1 MARYAHIIGW
11 GMAVPERV
19 LTNQE
24 LEGMV
29 DTSDEWITTR
39 TGIRTRHIAGEREST
54 ASLATEAARRAL
66 RMTAL
71 SAIELDLIIVATAS
85 PEHLFPATAC
95 LVQDAIGAARAGAFD
110 LSAAC
115 TGFIYALNMAAQA
128 IRSGSIQHALVI
140 GAETLSRL
148 VDWKD
153 RNTCVLFGD
162 GAGAVVL
169 SASDVPGGVLS
180 CVMRSDGS
188 GANLL
193 YVAAGGSRYPASPE
207 TVEKGMHTIRMNG
220 REVFRFATRVM
231 ASSTRE
237 AVSLAGLQL
246 EDIEVIIPHQA
257 NRRIIESAA
266 RGLKLPLDRFL
277 INIDRYGNTS
287 SASIPIALCEGLADG
302 RINPGD
308 HVVMVAFGG
317 GLTWGALTMEWVGV
331 EMPVTPRARWRRRF
345 LRRLARLR
353 SFLVRILRKLEGLL
367 WGARSHPRSS
377 AKDRR
382 RRHE

>member
-1 MARYAHIIGW
+1 MKRYAHIIGW

-24 LEGMV
+24 LEQLV
-29 DTSDEWITTR
+29 DTSDEWIVSR
-39 TGIRTRHIAGEREST
+39 TGIRQRRIASESEST
-54 ASLATEAARRAL
+54 ATLAAEAGRQAL

-71 SAIELDLIIVATAS
+71 SAHDLDLIIVASAS
-85 PEHLFPATAC
+85 PEHIFPATAC
-95 LVQDAIGAARAGAFD
+95 LVQESLGAARAGAFD

-128 IRSGSIQHALVI
+128 IRSGSIDHALVI

-148 VDWKD
+148 VNWED

-169 SASDVPGGVLS
+169 TASEVPGGVLS

-193 YVAAGGSRYPASPE
+193 SLPAGGSRYPATYE
-207 TVEKGMHTIRMNG
+207 TVEKRMHTIRMNG

-231 ASSTRE
+231 AASTRE
-237 AVSLAGLQL
+237 AVARAGLEL
-246 EDIEVIIPHQA
+246 DDIECVIPHQA

-266 RGLKLPLDRFL
+266 RSLKLPLSRFL

-287 SASIPIALCEGLADG
+287 SASIPIALCEGLDSG
-302 RINPGD
+302 RISPGD
-308 HVVMVAFGG
+308 HLVMVAFGG
-317 GLTWGALTMEWVGV
+317 GLTWGALAMEWVGV
-331 EMPVTPRARWRRRF
+331 EMPVTSRARWRRR
-345 LRRLARLR
+345 LQRRMARLR
-353 SFLVRILRKLEGLL
+353 SFLLRVLRKLEGLL
-367 WGARSHPRSS
+367 WGAHSGPR
-377 AKDRR
+377 
-382 RRHE
+382 